1 MVINISIT
9 DWDTHG
15 SLITLHFGEDQPIQK
30 TIDTRQI
37 FSDGRESHSFIETR
51 KDITASDCD
60 SDIYEEI
67 TENEDSGTFYD
78 SDSGISSLYET
89 IVKYQTL
96 PAISYNRNSVVLP
109 ETINENGELFND
121 LDIYLNRLN
130 VEPKFF
136 HVFQRNYRIKYNSG
150 VFEMEFNVL
159 NNIPI
164 WNSPKIRKHDNTSEI
179 KRALLKNAIRQQQ
192 ILRTMMSR
200 IKMEKVGVDDS
211 LRFFKEHVL
220 KEANS
225 NIVKKYNRFLY
236 QMDALVNLIFGL
248 ELKIANLLNPSND
261 AISWKV
267 RLEEAIIIKDM
278 HDKTLNLIVK
288 NLDSK
293 KQSLLKE
300 RLRLKLKIICELR
313 IIEEELYFL
322 DMQLKILFNVFS
334 PLTLFPT
341 TY

>member
-1 MVINISIT
+1 
-9 DWDTHG
+9 
-15 SLITLHFGEDQPIQK
+15 
-30 TIDTRQI
+30 
-37 FSDGRESHSFIETR
+37 
-51 KDITASDCD
+51 
-60 SDIYEEI
+60 
-67 TENEDSGTFYD
+67 
-78 SDSGISSLYET
+78 
-89 IVKYQTL
+89 
-96 PAISYNRNSVVLP
+96 
-109 ETINENGELFND
+109 
-121 LDIYLNRLN
+121 
-130 VEPKFF
+130 
-136 HVFQRNYRIKYNSG
+136 
-150 VFEMEFNVL
+150 MEFDVL
-159 NNIPI
+159 NNAPI
-164 WNSPKIRKHDNTSEI
+164 WNSPMIRKHDNTSEI

-278 HDKTLNLIVK
+278 HDKTLNLIVN

-322 DMQLKILFNVFS
+322 DMQLKILFMYSVH
-334 PLTLFPT
+334 
-341 TY
+341 